1 MTPPQQK
8 PRVVTAA
15 FWCWVVASVLLVA
28 FGLLLTFSEDSVPV
42 LFRGAGVLFA
52 AAGLGLGYLSG
63 QARLGHARFRRAAVA
78 LALAVVVVLA
88 MFALISRGPIWL
100 VVMIL
105 AMVGAVLM
113 MRPTAHDWFDQEDTP

>member
-1 MTPPQQK
+1 MTAPTSR
-8 PRVVTAA
+8 PRIVTAA

-28 FGLLLTFSEDSVPV
+28 FGLLLALSEDEVPP

-52 AAGLGLGYLSG
+52 LAGLGLGYFSG
-63 QARLGHARFRRAAVA
+63 RARLGESRFRRAAVA
-78 LALAVVVVLA
+78 LALAVVVILA

-100 VVMIL
+100 VAMIL

-113 MRPTAHDWFDQEDTP
+113 MRPSAQQWFDQETTA